1 MWQQI
6 RFDIRYAYMNLR
18 RGGLWTLFAVFCI
31 AAGVSAVVALRSLGL
46 AIGDTLVSTVRES
59 NNGDIT
65 LSRGGDSPFSAIT
78 QIDGVGA
85 DSESDRQATVFSEQ
99 HIADIRAYVNE
110 LGGEMTVYK
119 SASGVQV
126 AAAGAT
132 NVGRPQFVSVFLID
146 PTTYLPMG
154 EVTTIDP
161 PNTPLADLLT
171 PGERVIVVSE
181 NLAEADNVGV
191 GDEVRVSGTD
201 EPFTVVG
208 IAAAEEE
215 AGLFDLIAAF
225 FGFAYMHESMAET
238 ISVNPAPNR
247 VSVIV
252 PDGVDIEQAAEELDD
267 IAPFRTET
275 DNVVE
280 LEEQLGEVGDIIGR
294 LIVITGLGAL
304 VIGGVGIINTML
316 VMVRRRTI
324 EIATLKTFGVQGNQ
338 IASLFIWE
346 ALLLG
351 LLGSIA
357 GIVIGTLLG
366 GFVNQFGEQFL
377 QQSLAWRFYPQSAV
391 YGLVLGMS
399 VTVVFGVLPVLT
411 AVQVRPAAV
420 LRPNDAHIPAVGIL
434 QSIGVLFIIVLA
446 IGTMVGSILGGEFTD
461 RLWGDYL
468 LGFGGTIA
476 ALVLIGVFLLILWVI
491 VWLVSRLPA
500 FGLVDLKLALR
511 NMTSR
516 RWRTATTLLALLAG
530 MYALSSI
537 TFVSQSVRDVIRFSF
552 SEGLGGNVLVFPLT
566 TVFLSPDLAEPI
578 INQRID
584 QLEGVNER
592 TRNDFYTLEALE
604 LNGEPIDA
612 ETITFTDEAGEEQ
625 SFTEST
631 FFTLARRSTAETLNS
646 GNIVAGR
653 DLTSEDN
660 GANVIVIRQDAIA
673 QGAVPLEV
681 GQTLTVAL
689 TRFGGSQNS
698 SATYE
703 FEIVG
708 LIAGGVGFGSFGQ
721 AFIPMG
727 TIDERPGGSIT
738 TVDVQEEYLNEALV
752 ELNSLPTVLVLDISY
767 IDNLIQRLIDQF
779 SALPTVVG
787 LLALLAAAA
796 IMANTVLLA
805 TLERRKQIGVL
816 KAIGLKSWRVLGV
829 LLLENTIIA
838 LLGAGL
844 GIGLSAFNSSILSW
858 IGLGQA
864 VPIPP
869 NALPVALA
877 LTFAAVAIAWLA
889 TIASAGVIIRENVST
904 VLRYD

>member
-6 RFDIRYAYMNLR
+6 GFDIRYAYLNLR
-18 RGGLWTLFAVFCI
+18 RGGLWSLFAVFCI

-46 AIGDTLVSTVRES
+46 AIEDTLVSTVRES

-78 QIDGVGA
+78 QIDGVGV
-85 DSESDRQATVFSEQ
+85 DSEADRQASVFSER
-99 HIADIRAYVNE
+99 HIENIRAYVDE

-126 AAAGAT
+126 AAAGT
-132 NVGRPQFVSVFLID
+132 TTTGRPQFVSVFLID

-154 EVTTIDP
+154 QVTTIDP
-161 PNTPLADLLT
+161 PDTPLVDLLI
-171 PGERVIVVSE
+171 PDERVIVVSE
-181 NLAEADNVGV
+181 NLAEANEISV
-191 GDEVRVSGTD
+191 GDDVRVSGTD
-201 EPFTVVG
+201 ESFRVVG

-225 FGFAYMHESMAET
+225 FGFAYLHESMAET

-247 VSVIV
+247 VSIIM
-252 PDGVDIEQAAEELDD
+252 PAGVDIEVAAEELDD

-275 DNVVE
+275 DNIVE

-294 LIVITGLGAL
+294 LIVVMGLGAL

-324 EIATLKTFGVQGNQ
+324 EIATLKTFGVQGRQ

-351 LLGSIA
+351 LVGSIV
-357 GIVIGTLLG
+357 GIIIGTLLG

-377 QQSLAWRFYPQSAV
+377 QQSLSWRFYPQSAI
-391 YGLVLGMS
+391 YGLVLGLS
-399 VTVVFGVLPVLT
+399 VTVVFGVLRILT
-411 AVQVRPAAV
+411 AVHVRPAAV
-420 LRPNDAHIPAVGIL
+420 LRPNEGHFPTVGIL
-434 QSIGVLFIIVLA
+434 QSIGVLFLIVLA
-446 IGTMVGSILGGEFTD
+446 IGTMVGSILGGEYTE

-476 ALVLIGVFLLILWVI
+476 ALILIGVFLVILWVV

-552 SEGLGGNVLVFPLT
+552 SDGLGGNVLVFPLT

-578 INQRID
+578 INQRVD
-584 QLEGVNER
+584 NLEGVNSR
-592 TRNDFYTLEALE
+592 TRSDFYTFEALE
-604 LNGEPIDA
+604 LNGEPIEA
-612 ETITFTDEAGEEQ
+612 EVFTFTDQAGEEQ

-631 FFTLARRSTAETLNS
+631 FFTLARRSTNPNLSS
-646 GNIVAGR
+646 GSIEAGR
-653 DLTSEDN
+653 DLTPDDA
-660 GANVIVIRQDAIA
+660 GANVIVIREDAIA
-673 QGAVPLEV
+673 EGAVALNV
-681 GQTLTVAL
+681 GQTLTVEL
-689 TRFGGSQNS
+689 SGFGGGS
-698 SATYE
+698 SGGDTYE
-703 FEIVG
+703 LEIVG
-708 LIAGGVGFGSFGQ
+708 LIAGGADFGSFGQ

-727 TIDERPGGSIT
+727 AIDERPGGSIT
-738 TVDVQEEYLNEALV
+738 TVDLADEHLNEALV
-752 ELNSLPTVLVLDISY
+752 ELNALPTVLVLDISY
-767 IDNLIQRLIDQF
+767 IDDLIQRLIDQF

-816 KAIGLKSWRVLGV
+816 KAIGLKGWRVLGV

-838 LLGAGL
+838 LLGAGI

-869 NALPVALA
+869 NAAPVAIG
-877 LTFAAVAIAWLA
+877 LTAAAVAIAWFA
-889 TIASAGVIIRENVST
+889 TIASAGVITRESVTT